1 LFNNQEEN
9 NMSISLSSN
18 VGAANAALNL
28 SQNSALL
35 QKSLQKLSSGRRIVS
50 ASDDAGGLAVSMRLS
65 AQVQRLSSAQ
75 TNVGNAKSFIQVQ
88 DGALK
93 SVGSIVDRMSELRAM
108 TDDVTKNTSD
118 KENYGVEFQ
127 QLREQLNSI
136 TSEQFNGVALF
147 GNFSAA
153 GGASFGTDLAS
164 AAQLT
169 VYTSSEGSQGST
181 VTLGKLALQSSLQV
195 QGVSAAGGEIIGT
208 TYSAQVNLAGDS
220 TTSTTASITT
230 FAMGDII
237 QALGNVAT
245 LRAENGALS
254 SRLDFASDYLTT
266 TKSNVEAANS
276 AIIDTDIAT
285 ESSTFARRSIMVQAS
300 AAMLAQ
306 ANATQGVALQ
316 ILGGI

>member
-1 LFNNQEEN
+1 
-9 NMSISLSSN
+9 MSISLSSN

-136 TSEQFNGVALF
+136 TSEQFNGVRLF
-147 GNFSAA
+147 GDFDATST
-153 GGASFGTDLAS
+153 GGATFGQSLGAN
-164 AAQLT
+164 AQLT

-195 QGVSAAGGEIIGT
+195 QGVSAAGGEIVGT
-208 TYSAQVNLAGDS
+208 TYAAATNLSGDS

-237 QALGNVAT
+237 QALSNVAT

-276 AIIDTDIAT
+276 AIIDTDVAT